1 MRSLRR
7 WAGFAA
13 EPGAL
18 RLRWGHTLFRALAT
32 FAKRKP
38 LGAIGGV
45 VLLAMVLVALLAPLI
60 APFDPREV
68 HVTHKYAGPGTT
80 CENLCYEGTGKTLW
94 LGADQ
99 LGRDILS
106 RLMWGARNTLFVSL
120 VAVGIGVTSG
130 ALIGVIS
137 AYFGGLVDLILQ
149 RFLDTLMA
157 FPSIILAMA
166 IVAVA
171 GASLRN
177 VIIALLVILIP
188 GAARVVRSQALAVKE
203 MDYMLAGR
211 ALGASNW
218 RLIFRHLMPNCMA
231 PYIVFATSMLGAT
244 IVVEAALSF
253 LGVGTSPDDP
263 TWGGMLSVAGKN
275 SPQVSPWLVTFPS
288 LAVVL
293 AVFAFNLLGDA
304 LRDVLDPRLRGT
316 G

>member
-1 MRSLRR
+1 MLRLR
-7 WAGFAA
+7 GWLTPAA
-13 EPGAL
+13 EPAAV
-18 RLRWGHTLFRALAT
+18 RLRWGGALFRPLAT
-32 FAKRKP
+32 FARRKP

-45 VLLAMVLVALLAPLI
+45 VLLAMVLVAILAPYI

-68 HVTHKYAGPGTT
+68 HVTHKFAGPGTT

-137 AYFGGLVDLILQ
+137 AYFGGLVDLIIQ

-188 GAARVVRSQALAVKE
+188 GA
-203 MDYMLAGR
+203 D
-211 ALGASNW
+211 
-218 RLIFRHLMPNCMA
+218 
-231 PYIVFATSMLGAT
+231 
-244 IVVEAALSF
+244 
-253 LGVGTSPDDP
+253 
-263 TWGGMLSVAGKN
+263 
-275 SPQVSPWLVTFPS
+275 
-288 LAVVL
+288 
-293 AVFAFNLLGDA
+293 
-304 LRDVLDPRLRGT
+304 
-316 G
+316 